1 MAFKQVRL
9 GDYFK
14 FEKGLGYK
22 GEFLVE
28 ESSVGLVGI
37 DSQVPGGGYKENS
50 EKPYSGPYKPEHV
63 VDSGDVIVAAT
74 DITQDGSVLGS
85 TLMIPESTNYETLIY
100 SGDVMKAIPLK
111 PDEFSLE
118 YFYNLYRV
126 EKYRKKVAYGDT
138 GTTVRRL
145 SEDGICEQLV
155 PLPNLPTQQAINEI
169 ILLLDQQ
176 IANNRLLS
184 KNLEGL
190 IRSIFLSSVTS
201 KINLDNFSEI
211 DFSTSSTLLG
221 KIPKGWKIDSL
232 GKCLSSLESGKRP
245 KGGGSGDSN
254 GIPSIGAESITGLGE
269 FNYGKTKYVPKEYF
283 DRMRSGIV
291 KNLDILLYKDGAGAG
306 NYITLFGD
314 RFPYEKCCI
323 NEHVFIIRA
332 SNVSQI
338 YLYFWMEQRKIRDL
352 MIELAQKSA
361 QPGLNKSNVSNIPIV
376 IPDKSTLSDFEQLS
390 KPLISMI
397 LQKSLDSKFLADTRD
412 AILPRLIAGELTI
425 PLELIAS

>member
-1 MAFKQVRL
+1 M
-9 GDYFK
+9 
-14 FEKGLGYK
+14 
-22 GEFLVE
+22 
-28 ESSVGLVGI
+28 
-37 DSQVPGGGYKENS
+37 
-50 EKPYSGPYKPEHV
+50 
-63 VDSGDVIVAAT
+63 
-74 DITQDGSVLGS
+74 
-85 TLMIPESTNYETLIY
+85 
-100 SGDVMKAIPLK
+100 
-111 PDEFSLE
+111 SL
-118 YFYNLYRV
+118 
-126 EKYRKKVAYGDT
+126 
-138 GTTVRRL
+138 
-145 SEDGICEQLV
+145 
-155 PLPNLPTQQAINEI
+155 
-169 ILLLDQQ
+169 
-176 IANNRLLS
+176 
-184 KNLEGL
+184 
-190 IRSIFLSSVTS
+190 
-201 KINLDNFSEI
+201 
-211 DFSTSSTLLG
+211 
-221 KIPKGWKIDSL
+221 
-232 GKCLSSLESGKRP
+232 
-245 KGGGSGDSN
+245 GSGDSN